1 MWKANRDFA
10 LTVFFPTIIM
20 KIRDKGKPFEIIS
33 DSGSGINYKKKEL
46 QELMKHISQNQ
57 VEKVVVLYKVRLLRF
72 GFELVEYIASLYNCE
87 IEIID
92 HTENFEQ

>member
-33 DSGSGINYKKKEL
+33 DSGSGINYKK
-46 QELMKHISQNQ
+46 
-57 VEKVVVLYKVRLLRF
+57 EKRTSGTDETYLSKS
-72 GFELVEYIASLYNCE
+72 G
-87 IEIID
+87 
-92 HTENFEQ
+92 